1 MSQRIQRK
9 LDGRVRHGVRRQK
22 AQQCHAVRLFEPD
35 LIPETMTKDDQRIDW
50 VSNLGGQSPLKK
62 YAHRVDFDE
71 GGNQITRRKP
81 LSQIIVTMVRLDIN
95 SN

>member
-1 MSQRIQRK
+1 MFLLADGIIVWKKVSQRIQRK

-50 VSNLGGQSPLKK
+50 VSNLG
-62 YAHRVDFDE
+62 E
-71 GGNQITRRKP
+71 GRSDDLYGTSRRRI
-81 LSQIIVTMVRLDIN
+81 LLQLC
-95 SN
+95 